1 VLLMGRRRSRTR
13 GRAERNIIP
22 RTTRSG
28 TRIGSRLTDA
38 HRNGPVINISV
49 EEYEKEISDKA
60 LNTESVES
68 NNEKNHIKT
77 EEQTKQQFISFEEID
92 SLLKSGSKSELDLI
106 WEGLNEYDMDRE
118 TAALIM
124 SARRFF
130 HGNDKSLRN
139 YSNFLGEQMIAHF
152 HLSGDLE
159 NTNDPLTKTQNQS
172 QMDLD
177 QGKTRREV
185 EQTIREG
192 QTQFRNKLLDHYG
205 ASCMVSGVKVLEVL
219 EAAHILPYNGQSTN
233 DITNGMILRSDI
245 HRLFDK
251 GLLGFRPED
260 FTISIS
266 PNLECTEYQ
275 AYSGKKLKLNKKAKF
290 DNEAISKRWKE
301 FKSNNN

>member
-1 VLLMGRRRSRTR
+1 MSRRRSRSSARISRRITPINTR
-13 GRAERNIIP
+13 LGR
-22 RTTRSG
+22 T
-28 TRIGSRLTDA
+28 IGSKLTDA
-38 HRNGPVINISV
+38 HKNGPVINVPV
-49 EEYEKEISDKA
+49 EKYEKEKNNKA
-60 LNTESVES
+60 LHTESEKS

-77 EEQTKQQFISFEEID
+77 EEQTKQQFISSEDID

-124 SARRFF
+124 SARRFL
-130 HGNDKSLRN
+130 HGKDKSLQN

-172 QMDLD
+172 QMDSD

-192 QTQFRNKLLDHYG
+192 QQQFRKDLLIYYG
-205 ASCMVSGVKVLEVL
+205 ASCMVSGVKVGEVL

-233 DITNGMILRSDI
+233 HITNGMILRSDI

-260 FTISIS
+260 FTIFIS

-275 AYSGKKLKLNKKAKF
+275 AYSGKKLKLNKKAIF

-301 FKSNNN
+301 FISNNN